1 MSHRWSFF
9 VRLNWNNAH
18 KWLSLVPGT
27 WNMAVNITIY
37 SDSEITPPLKFP
49 PVFSWLIQTF
59 HMSSGTMICFR
70 FCFSDSRYH
79 ITSNSKQ
86 IKLQLELRRVFNF
99 LKANHSVIC
108 YFQPHLRRKTY
119 AIEHNIIDILL
130 WLPAR
135 SQSCQ
140 SWSGTSARR
149 LSRDITQG
157 KSFNILS
164 AAVDRRH
171 FSLVSLFIT
180 SFHLFLRSFYLC
192 LLIATF

>member
-1 MSHRWSFF
+1 MKSP
-9 VRLNWNNAH
+9 AH
-18 KWLSLVPGT
+18 PHKISSTDFL
-27 WNMAVNITIY
+27 
-37 SDSEITPPLKFP
+37 TPPKQFYMCL
-49 PVFSWLIQTF
+49 
-59 HMSSGTMICFR
+59 GTMLWF
-70 FCFSDSRYH
+70 FCFLHSRYH
-79 ITSNSKQ
+79 VTSNSKQ
-86 IKLQLELRRVFNF
+86 IKLQLGLRRMFNF
-99 LKANHSVIC
+99 LKAHHSVVC
-108 YFQPHLRRKTY
+108 YFQPRLARKTY

-140 SWSGTSARR
+140 SWSRRSARWF
-149 LSRDITQG
+149 SRDITQG

-192 LLIATF
+192 LLISTF

>member
-1 MSHRWSFF
+1 MLCF
-9 VRLNWNNAH
+9 LN
-18 KWLSLVPGT
+18 
-27 WNMAVNITIY
+27 
-37 SDSEITPPLKFP
+37 
-49 PVFSWLIQTF
+49 
-59 HMSSGTMICFR
+59 
-70 FCFSDSRYH
+70 SRYH
-79 ITSNSKQ
+79 IISNSKQ
-86 IKLQLELRRVFNF
+86 IKLQLELRKIFHF
-99 LKANHSVIC
+99 FKANHLVVC
-108 YFQPHLRRKTY
+108 YFQPHLGRKTY
-119 AIEHNIIDILL
+119 AVEHNIIDMLL

-135 SQSCQ
+135 SQNCQ
-140 SWSGTSARR
+140 SWSSTSARR